1 MAGKVSNEV
10 KVLGYLPNDRPPIGQ
25 TILFGFQHV
34 LTMFPATI
42 LCALIVGFHPS
53 TVLTFSGVSTI
64 VALILSRMGIG
75 KFIPLYYGS
84 SFSYLAATVAITQ
97 ASFGVVAPDER
108 IRIAQAGIVA
118 TGILN
123 IIVGAVI
130 RALGGKRAIDRVLPP
145 IVTGSV
151 ACVIGFGLGFAALGM
166 ASGTSSGL
174 AGDPKWWSVS
184 IITLVVTIVFSVYLQ
199 GKGFIG
205 MLPILLGAIVGYAV
219 AFLADVVTGT
229 VNTANGLI
237 NYGAFSGANFLTTP
251 HITFPD
257 FTSDLLWTAV
267 FGIGIMAIATIP
279 ESTAHLYQISLYVDH
294 LADEIGRERY
304 GLSKYIG
311 FNLILDGI
319 GDVIH
324 GLFGA
329 TAGTNYGENNS
340 LMVITRNYSGPAL
353 LAAGGIAIL
362 LGFSGWLTAAVYSV
376 PTAVSGGLA
385 IYLFGVIGMQGI
397 ALMMAEKVNLFDPK
411 QLAIGAT
418 IMIIGIGGN
427 IGYDGGFLPIPLFQ
441 GIFPYGWPAIA
452 TAAVAGILLNLLFVL
467 VKPPRTRESAEPDDL
482 KRIEG
487 IGPKVAG
494 ALQAAGINSFAQL
507 AGTDVDH
514 LKALLKDAGLHM
526 VQPDTWPAQARL
538 AAAEDW
544 AALEEMQG
552 EMLGGVKPR
561 PAY

>member
-1 MAGKVSNEV
+1 MAGKISNEA
-10 KVLGYLPNDRPPIGQ
+10 KILGYLPNDRPPIGQ

-64 VALILSRMGIG
+64 VALLLSRLGIG
-75 KFIPLYYGS
+75 TFIPLYYGS
-84 SFSYLAATVAITQ
+84 SFSYLAALVAITG
-97 ASFGVVAPDER
+97 ATFGQVAPDER

-118 TGILN
+118 TGALN
-123 IIVGAVI
+123 VIVGLII
-130 RALGGKRAIDRVLPP
+130 RAVGGKRAIDKVLPP
-145 IVTGSV
+145 IITGSV

-174 AGDPKWWSVS
+174 AGDLKWWTVS
-184 IITLVVTIVFSVYLQ
+184 IITLVVTIGFSVYLQ

-205 MLPILLGAIVGYAV
+205 MLPILLGAVVGYAV
-219 AFLADVVTGT
+219 AFVADLVTGT
-229 VNTANGLI
+229 AFTTGGLI
-237 NYGAFSGANFLTTP
+237 NYGAFTGASFVTTP

-257 FTSDLLWTAV
+257 FTSNLTWTAI

-294 LADEIGRERY
+294 LADEMGRERT

-319 GDVIH
+319 GDMIH
-324 GLFGA
+324 GMFGA

-353 LAAGGIAIL
+353 VAAGVIAIL
-362 LGFSGWLTAAVYSV
+362 LGFSGWLAAAVSSV

-397 ALMMAEKVNLFDPK
+397 ALMMSEKVNLFDPK
-411 QLAIGAT
+411 QLAIGAV
-418 IMIIGIGGN
+418 IMIVGIGGN
-427 IGYDGGFLPIPLFQ
+427 IGYSGGFLPIPLFQ
-441 GIFPYGWPAIA
+441 GIFPNGWPAIA

-467 VKPPRTRESAEPDDL
+467 VRPPRTRESAEPDDL

-487 IGPKVAG
+487 IGLKVASI
-494 ALQAAGINSFAQL
+494 LQTAGINSYAQL
-507 AGTDVDH
+507 ASTDVSK
-514 LKALLKDAGLHM
+514 LKKILKDAGLPM
-526 VQPDTWPAQARL
+526 VQPSSWPAQARL
-538 AAAEDW
+538 AAEGDW
-544 AALEEMQG
+544 SALEAMQA
-552 EMLGGVKPR
+552 EMLGGRVQ
-561 PAY
+561 PAV